1 VVFMN
6 DTSTWTTSQISSD
19 TTGSYFQGVPSIS
32 SNKIV
37 WVDDFPNFP
46 NSTIMLS
53 QISGGE
59 QQISDGN
66 SGPFSDGQMA
76 PSIDGNRV
84 VWVDFEG
91 DPTNGMIYMNET
103 DNPSFY
109 QIPIAS
115 SLYGEPLLNPKISG
129 NRIVWEE
136 ANSQGLSNI
145 HLFTIGASGTCP
157 IVTFTKSAT
166 SGGAPLSVSFTDA
179 TTPEYAPAHWFWNF
193 GDGIGSYEQ
202 NPVHQFMANGQY
214 LVNLTVSDAYC
225 RNLSTSQTITVG
237 SPVAQFTGTP
247 LSGLVPVNVQFNDT
261 STGTSI
267 NIWNWSFGDN
277 TWYNTTLPSQKN
289 PAHQYSQPGTYSVQ
303 LFVTNPYGTG
313 NLTRNGYIT
322 VLPGV
327 QALAT
332 TPINGIGVDNRYG
345 GQYLTYNITLAGNPT
360 LNPAHS
366 ILVSFPPG
374 ANGWQNVTFVA
385 SDAMGFSDT
394 GGNYTGNISRVYI
407 QTENIAAT
415 GFSSA
420 LGNPV
425 FVSYLMDLP
434 GYPDPASLNTE
445 VWESA
450 LAQDNT
456 SLSSIA
462 LKSGFT
468 LVDSVAYTANF
479 TKTNIGN
486 AGNVTINMSVTPSW
500 VAGAGTTDI
509 TAIGINPSTGIRV
522 GTILPTRYAGT
533 DGTLDYFTADIP
545 SQYAYFSKFILAKY
559 SGSGNLFQIITLVVS
574 NEIQSPANTRY
585 AGSGSWS
592 GSGNSPP
599 TYSPTAVQTNVAPQ
613 STVSSHQTAANPVVT
628 FNPIPAPPAPTALST
643 DVGIIGWL
651 TETFGGHI
659 YLVGA
664 GGIAVMSLI
673 YIRRRRRR
681 FDPLG

>member
-1 VVFMN
+1 M
-6 DTSTWTTSQISSD
+6 I
-19 TTGSYFQGVPSIS
+19 TGLIRTG
-32 SNKIV
+32 
-37 WVDDFPNFP
+37 
-46 NSTIMLS
+46 
-53 QISGGE
+53 
-59 QQISDGN
+59 
-66 SGPFSDGQMA
+66 A
-76 PSIDGNRV
+76 
-84 VWVDFEG
+84 
-91 DPTNGMIYMNET
+91 IYLNET
-103 DNPSFY
+103 NISPY
-109 QIPIAS
+109 TQIPIETNPNAD
-115 SLYGEPLLNPKISG
+115 SLYNPKISG
-129 NRIVWEE
+129 NRIVWEDQ
-136 ANSQGLSNI
+136 SFGQSNI
-145 HLFTIGASGTCP
+145 HLFTIGALGTCP
-157 IVTFTKSAT
+157 PVTFTENAT
-166 SGGAPLSVSFTDA
+166 SGGAPLSVSFTDT

-267 NIWNWSFGDN
+267 NMWNWSFGDN

-289 PAHQYSQPGTYSVQ
+289 PAHPYSQPGTYSVQ

-599 TYSPTAVQTNVAPQ
+599 TYSPTAVQTNVMPQ
-613 STVSSHQTAANPVVT
+613 VTVSSQANGAEPRYYFQPNT
-628 FNPIPAPPAPTALST
+628 GTPGT
-643 DVGIIGWL
+643 DGAEHGRRNYWL
-651 TETFGGHI
+651 AH
-659 YLVGA
+659 
-664 GGIAVMSLI
+664 
-673 YIRRRRRR
+673 
-681 FDPLG
+681 